1 MESKKKIQKNLYKTK
16 IEPQIQKTNLWLP
29 KGKEGGKDRLGVL
42 DLHTHTTTYKIEY
55 LWGPAIEHRELY
67 SIFYNNL

>member
-1 MESKKKIQKNLYKTK
+1 MWNVKKNTKKFIQNKNRTTDTENKLK

-55 LWGPAIEHRELY
+55 L
-67 SIFYNNL
+67 